1 VTEDIVKIVE
11 GTVVR
16 AKAGRDE
23 NRLFAVTRISENSY
37 VYISDGD
44 TRKLA
49 SPKKKNIK
57 HLAVTKTVIDL
68 DGITDKRLKMNLRD
82 LTVTENE
89 SEV

>member
-1 VTEDIVKIVE
+1 MKIVE

-23 NRLFAVTRISENSY
+23 NRLFAVTGITDSGY

-49 SPKKKNIK
+49 SPKKKNVK
-57 HLAVTKTVIDL
+57 HLAVTKTVIEL

>member
-1 VTEDIVKIVE
+1 VKIVE

-68 DGITDKRLKMNLRD
+68 DGITDKRLKMNLRG
-82 LTVTENE
+82 LTVTESE

>member
-1 VTEDIVKIVE
+1 MKIVE

-23 NRLFAVTRISENSY
+23 NRLFAVTQVTDSCY

-49 SPKKKNIK
+49 SPKKKNVK

-68 DGITDKRLKMNLRD
+68 DGITDKRLKMNLRG
-82 LTVTENE
+82 LTVTESE

>member
-1 VTEDIVKIVE
+1 MKIVE

-23 NRLFAVTRISENSY
+23 NRLFAVTQITDGGY

-49 SPKKKNIK
+49 SPKKKNVK

>member
-1 VTEDIVKIVE
+1 MKIVE

-23 NRLFAVTRISENSY
+23 NRLFAVTQVTDSGY
-37 VYISDGD
+37 VDISDGD

-49 SPKKKNIK
+49 SPKKKNVK

-68 DGITDKRLKMNLRD
+68 DGITDKRLKMNLRG
-82 LTVTENE
+82 LTVTESE